1 MSADSNANRRL
12 SRRRALGIAAT
23 AAVVVALAWTLVDG
37 WSTVTAHDWELR
49 PGWLV
54 AATVLLTLG
63 YWLASETYARV
74 VGELHPVAVEQRGT
88 LRHQWTLSILG
99 RYVPGNVLMVAGRME
114 LARGVGVPRRV
125 ALAAST
131 YEQIL
136 MLGASALGAVG
147 FLALYG
153 DLERGGAVWLVAAVP
168 LLFVLLHPSVMRR
181 VGNWALRRAGREPL
195 GAVLSGRQAC
205 GLFVLYALVQAFVG
219 LATWMIVRGTAGPAG
234 DALWGTLAYQV
245 AFTLS
250 MLAFIFPAGLGV
262 RDGVLALALA
272 QELPTEVALAAAV
285 LVRLA
290 MTMFEIGFV
299 GAVSALRRR

>member
-1 MSADSNANRRL
+1 V
-12 SRRRALGIAAT
+12 SRRRALGAAAT
-23 AAVVVALAWTLVDG
+23 LAVVVALGWTLADG

-54 AATVLLTLG
+54 GAAVLLTLG
-63 YWLASETYARV
+63 YGLAAEAYALV
-74 VGELHPVAVEQRGT
+74 VGELHPEAVAARAA
-88 LRHQWTLSILG
+88 LRRQWTVSILG

-114 LARGVGVPRRV
+114 LARGTGVPRRV

-136 MLGASALGAVG
+136 MLGASALGA
-147 FLALYG
+147 LAFVAYYG
-153 DLERGGAVWLVAAVP
+153 DLGRGGAIWLVAAVP
-168 LLFVLLHPSVMRR
+168 LLFVLLHPTVMQRAS
-181 VGNWALRRAGREPL
+181 GWALRKVGREPL
-195 GAVLSGRQAC
+195 TSVLTGRQAT
-205 GLFVLYALVQAFVG
+205 GLFLLYALVQALVG

-234 DALWGTLAYQV
+234 DALWGTLAYQL

-272 QELPTEVALAAAV
+272 QELPTEVAVAAAV

-290 MTMFEIGFV
+290 MTMFEIAFV
-299 GAVSALRRR
+299 AVVSALGRRR